1 MTSITHKNVHNREY
15 NYSNSELTT
24 WTKSSAESLTES
36 RPQIDHYSNCSNLG
50 KNNQVAQVKDRLG
63 DRRGSEWEPIKI
75 LLQGEN
81 SAYAPNSQPR
91 IPTRVCQGCVI
102 TMDLPTLRANPKQS
116 QSESETQRSKG
127 LSCPANTLADG
138 PQPWGGRFTG
148 RTVR

>member
-63 DRRGSEWEPIKI
+63 DRRGE
-75 LLQGEN
+75 
-81 SAYAPNSQPR
+81 
-91 IPTRVCQGCVI
+91 
-102 TMDLPTLRANPKQS
+102 
-116 QSESETQRSKG
+116 
-127 LSCPANTLADG
+127 
-138 PQPWGGRFTG
+138 
-148 RTVR
+148 